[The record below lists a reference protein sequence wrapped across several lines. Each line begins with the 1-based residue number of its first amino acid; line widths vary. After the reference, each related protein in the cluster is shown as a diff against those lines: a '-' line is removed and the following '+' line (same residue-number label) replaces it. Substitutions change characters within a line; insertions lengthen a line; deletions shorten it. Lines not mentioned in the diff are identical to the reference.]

1 MENAAYEIKHV
12 STIGHDLAHVK
23 VKKRQGFEKF
33 SRRTNVILGAF
44 VTAYA
49 RIFMHK
55 NLQKIT
61 EASQIGLYSDT
72 DSFII
77 ARKTADPTPLEVD
90 QAVFGKFKHEKKPQS
105 IKYFYSL
112 GYVSY
117 VSKLQQILIIIFI
130 AGQKTM
136 CSA

>member
-1 MENAAYEIKHV
+1 MSQDPNNGNSVLVQNQDELEAIMENAAYEIRHI
-12 STIGHDLAHVK
+12 SIIGHDLAHVK
-23 VKKRQGFEKF
+23 VKRRQGFEKF

-44 VTAYA
+44 VTAYS

-55 NLQKIT
+55 NLQKIV

-77 ARKTADPTPLEVD
+77 ARKVTEETPLDID

-112 GYVSY
+112 G
-117 VSKLQQILIIIFI
+117 
-130 AGQKTM
+130 
-136 CSA
+136 

>member
-55 NLQKIT
+55 NLQKIA

-130 AGQKTM
+130 ADQKTM